1 MTVRLYIDGW
11 LTTPIHKYN
20 YLKRYGKI
28 YRLCVYY
35 VTFYTNAKVVGIM
48 HQNAKILRF
57 FTLAFCVQNLL

>member
-1 MTVRLYIDGW
+1 SYQKGAIFYQRHKLFY
-11 LTTPIHKYN
+11 TT
-20 YLKRYGKI
+20 GKI

-48 HQNAKILRF
+48 HQNAKSLRF